1 MKVEQYVMAYHAE
14 QDRLRAMLPE
24 GFTSLR
30 PVLRINAKIRF
41 SETETVYIEYNTP
54 WKASGNEAG

>member
-1 MKVEQYVMAYHAE
+1 MAYRVE

-30 PVLRINAKIRF
+30 PVLRINAARIPCQQFLGSYRVCFEREEQDSKR
-41 SETETVYIEYNTP
+41 
-54 WKASGNEAG
+54 